1 MVAIFFYSMAVVST
15 FASIP
20 IVGEKTK
27 NLTILMSE
35 TTKIFVPDS
44 GGFGSNGM
52 EGMLLGSMMNGS
64 GGFGGGAFNNPI
76 WAIILVGLL
85 RQWGFDGNGSNSQLS
100 QIQDTLNTNQGNTLL
115 MNAITTQ
122 GAANVTATKEL
133 SAATNCNYNALQGA
147 INMIQQQ
154 IAAKASSDGV
164 SFMQIVNAINN
175 GDSVLANT
183 LQSCCCDM
191 KTLMTN
197 LNYEGRLADQAQT
210 AFIGSKIDA
219 QTTMIND
226 KFCQLE
232 MREMQNKLN
241 AERDKTLALTNQ
253 LSQEHQSALFGQ
265 QIAQATAPIIAA
277 QNAMAKEV
285 NDIKCK
291 LPESV
296 TIPYSPVVGIP
307 SCVAYNAA
315 LYGFGGFPYAQ
326 PQGNVFS

>member
-1 MVAIFFYSMAVVST
+1 MGDVTRV
-15 FASIP
+15 
-20 IVGEKTK
+20 
-27 NLTILMSE
+27 
-35 TTKIFVPDS
+35 FVPE
-44 GGFGSNGM
+44 GGNFGGNGM
-52 EGMLLGSMMNGS
+52 EGMLLGSMMNG
-64 GGFGGGAFNNPI
+64 GGCFGGGAFSNPI

-85 RQWGFDGNGSNSQLS
+85 RMWGFDGNGNNGQLS
-100 QIQDTLNTNQGNTLL
+100 QIQDTLNTNQGNALL

-133 SAATNCNYNALQGA
+133 AAAANCNYNALQGA
-147 INMIQQQ
+147 INIIQQQ
-154 IAAKASSDGV
+154 IANKAANDGT
-164 SFMQIVNAINN
+164 SYMQIVNAINSGN
-175 GDSVLANT
+175 SALANT

-210 AFIGSKIDA
+210 AFLGGKIDA

-265 QIAQATAPIIAA
+265 HIAQATAPIIAA

-315 LYGFGGFPYAQ
+315 LYGLGYGGFPYAQ